1 MTISFNAVPVN
12 ARTPATFIEFDAS
25 RAGGEVAQ
33 ENRILLVGQMLATGT
48 AAAQTLRPIYGA
60 NDGAKLFGRGSML
73 DRMARVARGIDRT
86 TTCHAIGLADLDAGT
101 KATGTLT
108 VTGPATAAGT
118 IRLMIGGQRVPVV
131 VASGTIATAIAT
143 NIAAAVNAAPDL
155 PVTATVA
162 AAVVTLTARHKGTAG
177 NDINI
182 RTNHEL
188 NEALPTGVGVAIAA
202 MAGGAGDPAWD
213 AIWNVIGDGYYRTI
227 ILGHVDAAA
236 LTAITPELLDRWG
249 PVRMQDA
256 FAYGAKSGSV
266 GALTGLADGFNNQLV
281 SVLDAGGSPSLPCE
295 IAAAYGVTAGYY
307 SFIDPARPLHTLPLR
322 GVVAPREGNE
332 RKLVEREQ
340 LLAGGIATH
349 VTVAGTV
356 QIERA
361 ITMYQVNEAD
371 VEDEAYLDSETLHT
385 LAYLRG
391 SLRARF
397 AAKYP
402 RHKLANDDTRFGPG
416 QAIVTPKIAKA
427 EVLALAEEDWEP
439 KGLVE
444 DMAQFKADL
453 IVERNAD
460 NPNRLD
466 MLLPPNLVNQLRQV
480 GVAVQFRL

>member
-1 MTISFNAVPVN
+1 MTISFNAVPVD
-12 ARTPATFIEFDAS
+12 ARTPGIFIEFDSS

-33 ENRILLVGQMLATGT
+33 ENRILLVGQMFSTGT
-48 AAAQTLRPIYGA
+48 ATAQTLRPIYA
-60 NDGAKLFGRGSML
+60 KNDGAKLFGRGSML
-73 DRMARVARGIDRT
+73 DRMVQATRAIDAT
-86 TTCHAIGLADLDAGT
+86 TICHAIGLADAEAGV
-101 KATGTLT
+101 KATATLT
-108 VTGPATAAGT
+108 VSGPATAAGT

-131 VASGTIATAIAT
+131 VAAGTIATAIAT
-143 NIAAAVNAAPDL
+143 AIGAAVNANADL

-162 AAVVTLTARHKGTAG
+162 AAVVTLTARHAGACG
-177 NDINI
+177 NDINV

-188 NEALPTGVGVAIAA
+188 NEALPSGVGIAIAA
-202 MAGGAGDPAWD
+202 MSGGAGDPAWGAVWT
-213 AIWNVIGDGYYRTI
+213 AIADGFYRTI
-227 ILGHVDAAA
+227 IFGHTDTAMLDAV
-236 LTAITPELLDRWG
+236 TPELLTRWG

-256 FAYGAKSGSV
+256 MLYGAKTGSV
-266 GALTGLADGFNNQLV
+266 GALTGFAEGYNNQLV
-281 SVLDAGGSPSLPCE
+281 TVLDAGGSPSQPCE
-295 IAAAYGVTAGYY
+295 IAAAYGTTAGLY
-307 SFIDPARPLHTLPLR
+307 SFIDPSAPLHRLPLA
-322 GVVAPREGNE
+322 GVVPPREGNE
-332 RKLVEREQ
+332 RTLAERET

-349 VTVAGTV
+349 TTVAGTV

-361 ITMYQVNEAD
+361 ITMYQVNDAD

-385 LAYLRG
+385 LAFMRG

-397 AAKYP
+397 LSKFP

-444 DMAQFKADL
+444 DMEQFKRDL

-466 MLLPPNLVNQLRQV
+466 MLIPPNLVNQMRQI
-480 GVAVQFRL
+480 GVSVQFRL